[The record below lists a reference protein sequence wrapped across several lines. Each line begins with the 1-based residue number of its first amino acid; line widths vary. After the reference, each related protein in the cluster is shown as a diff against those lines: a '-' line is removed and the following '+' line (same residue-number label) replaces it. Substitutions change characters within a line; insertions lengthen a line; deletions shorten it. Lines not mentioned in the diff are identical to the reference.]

1 MVLQF
6 AAKNGDFNDDI
17 STQSQL
23 LHFWAIDELTTAV
36 CPDVEMKDRQK
47 FSHICPKSGHSYFRL
62 KSDVFKKSPFIWATF
77 KRKFDTKMFK

>member
-62 KSDVFKKSPFIWATF
+62 KSDVFKKSPYICSTL
-77 KRKFDTKMFK
+77 KRKFDSKNF

>member
-23 LHFWAIDELTTAV
+23 LHFWAIDDLANAV
-36 CPDVEMKDRQK
+36 WPDVEIKDRQK
-47 FSHICPKSGHSYFRL
+47 FSHICPKE
-62 KSDVFKKSPFIWATF
+62 
-77 KRKFDTKMFK
+77 